1 MQPETAG
8 LLEPNGNLV
17 PSSTWFKYLWIHH
30 HAQTVARYVRPR
42 HRTLLDSWMSVE
54 RRANLTNV
62 ERSKVEATLFWN
74 KFVSKKSPRCD
85 IETRDELGHDYKTSI
100 KCVAEG
106 KDPLHEW
113 LRLGARVEENAQ
125 APPLDFGPPEI
136 ESAVSSIVDEMRRM
150 QFHVMV
156 FQVPEEQD
164 FTSVDDVLPDLVS
177 NEEREFLLA
186 QRQSLLEVNSRENEP
201 VEEPNIPVPVA
212 EPDEATVDSEKLTPE
227 QKKQLCITCCERYI
241 AVLFSPCGHMSLCVT
256 CSLTHHRTDKKHTC
270 PTCRTAYERIIK
282 LRPTY

>member
-1 MQPETAG
+1 MQPDTAG
-8 LLEPNGNLV
+8 LLEPNGSLV
-17 PSSTWFKYLWIHH
+17 PSSAWFKYLWIHH
-30 HAQTVARYVRPR
+30 HARTVARYVKPI

-74 KFVSKKSPRCD
+74 KFVSKKSLRCD
-85 IETRDELGHDYKTSI
+85 NELRQEVTHDYKTSI
-100 KCVAEG
+100 KCVSEG

-113 LRLGARVEENAQ
+113 LNLDSRVEEHAQ
-125 APPLDFGPPEI
+125 VPPLDFGPPEI

-150 QFHVMV
+150 QFHVMIY
-156 FQVPEEQD
+156 QVPEARD
-164 FTSVDDVLPDLVS
+164 FASVGDDLPDLVS

-186 QRQSLLEVNSRENEP
+186 QRQSLLEVNSRKNEP
-201 VEEPNIPVPVA
+201 TDDSDIPVPVA
-212 EPDEATVDSEKLTPE
+212 EPDETTVDGETLTPE

-256 CSLTHHRTDKKHTC
+256 CSLKHHRADRKHTC